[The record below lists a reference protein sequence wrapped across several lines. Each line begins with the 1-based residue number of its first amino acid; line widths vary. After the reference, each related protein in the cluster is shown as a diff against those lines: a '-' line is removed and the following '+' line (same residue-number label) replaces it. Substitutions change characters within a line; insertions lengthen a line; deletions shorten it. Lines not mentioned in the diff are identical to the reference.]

1 MSFFTK
7 RPLLVVLTVTLL
19 TGCGTDDGSSNRLLQ
34 VTAAAASSGS
44 EAELSTI
51 SSAAI
56 VAAPQSRGDV
66 HLKLLG
72 QFHHGKFGTSAAEIC
87 AYDATSKRLFVVNG
101 EKLAID
107 ILDITNPSQPSL
119 VKTATVGKLGWKPNS
134 IASRGGVI
142 VAAYSANPK
151 QDPGAAVFLDVD
163 GNTLKTI
170 RVGSEPDMVT
180 ISPDGRWVLTANEGE
195 PTDDYSRDPEGSVS
209 LIDLSSGI
217 ESLTDEHVTT
227 LGFDAFNDPSSRD
240 SKVRVFGP
248 KATAAQDFEPEY
260 IAVSPDSKQAWV
272 ALQEANAFAVI
283 NLETRSIKSIVGL
296 GFKDH
301 SQPENGFDA
310 SDKRDEVNIRQWP
323 VKGMYQP
330 DAIAAF
336 DHNGE
341 TFLISANEGD
351 HRNFAGFQ
359 EEARV
364 GDLKLNPKAF
374 PNADEIQRKENLG
387 RLMVT
392 RTLGD
397 TDGNG
402 EYEELYSFGG
412 RSFSIWSA
420 TGELAFDSGSE
431 FERIIAERHP
441 GTLNA
446 DHESN
451 DAKNRSDNKGPEPE
465 GLTIGRVGERLLA
478 FIGLERHSGIMIYD
492 LADPRQP
499 AFVDYV
505 TTRDFSQ
512 APDSPDAGDLGPE
525 GLTFIPAEQSPT
537 GKPLLAV
544 SYEVSST
551 TAIFEVTADANDRS
565 R

>member
-1 MSFFTK
+1 
-7 RPLLVVLTVTLL
+7 
-19 TGCGTDDGSSNRLLQ
+19 
-34 VTAAAASSGS
+34 
-44 EAELSTI
+44 
-51 SSAAI
+51 
-56 VAAPQSRGDV
+56 
-66 HLKLLG
+66 
-72 QFHHGKFGTSAAEIC
+72 
-87 AYDATSKRLFVVNG
+87 
-101 EKLAID
+101 
-107 ILDITNPSQPSL
+107 
-119 VKTATVGKLGWKPNS
+119 
-134 IASRGGVI
+134 
-142 VAAYSANPK
+142 
-151 QDPGAAVFLDVD
+151 
-163 GNTLKTI
+163 
-170 RVGSEPDMVT
+170 
-180 ISPDGRWVLTANEGE
+180 
-195 PTDDYSRDPEGSVS
+195 
-209 LIDLSSGI
+209 
-217 ESLTDEHVTT
+217 
-227 LGFDAFNDPSSRD
+227 
-240 SKVRVFGP
+240 
-248 KATAAQDFEPEY
+248 
-260 IAVSPDSKQAWV
+260 
-272 ALQEANAFAVI
+272 
-283 NLETRSIKSIVGL
+283 
-296 GFKDH
+296 
-301 SQPENGFDA
+301 
-310 SDKRDEVNIRQWP
+310 
-323 VKGMYQP
+323 MYQP

-551 TAIFEVTADANDRS
+551 TAIFEVTADAKDRS

>member
-1 MSFFTK
+1 MRFFTK
-7 RPLLVVLTVTLL
+7 RPLLVLLAVTLL
-19 TGCGTDDGSSNRLLQ
+19 TGCGSDDAASNRPLQ
-34 VTAAAASSGS
+34 VS
-44 EAELSTI
+44 
-51 SSAAI
+51 
-56 VAAPQSRGDV
+56 VAAPSGPSDSEPSSTSSGTVLPAPRSRGDV
-66 HLKLLG
+66 HLTLVG
-72 QFHHGKFGTSAAEIC
+72 RFHHGKFTTSAAEIC
-87 AYDATSKRLFVVNG
+87 AYDAASKRLFVVNG
-101 EKLAID
+101 ETLAID
-107 ILDITNPSQPSL
+107 VLDITDPSQPSL
-119 VKTATVGKLGWKPNS
+119 VKTATVGERGWKPNS

-142 VAAYSANPK
+142 VAAFSAYPK
-151 QDPGAAVFLDVD
+151 QDPGAAVFLDTD

-209 LIDLSSGI
+209 LIDLSAGI

-227 LGFDAFNDPSSRD
+227 LGFDAFNAPLSRD
-240 SKVRVFGP
+240 ARIRVFGP
-248 KATAAQDFEPEY
+248 SATADQDFEPEY
-260 IAVSPDSKQAWV
+260 IAVSPDSKRAWV

-283 NLETRSIKSIVGL
+283 DLETRSIKSIVSL
-296 GFKDH
+296 GFKDY
-301 SQPENGFDA
+301 SLPENGFDA
-310 SDKRDEVNIRQWP
+310 SDKRDEVNIRPWP

-364 GDLKLNPKAF
+364 SDLKLDPKAF
-374 PNADEIQRKENLG
+374 PNAAELQRKENLG

-392 RTLGD
+392 KTLGD
-397 TDGNG
+397 ANGDG

-420 TGELAFDSGSE
+420 AGELVFDSGSE

-465 GLTIGRVGERLLA
+465 GLTIGRVGDRLLA

-499 AFVDYV
+499 TFVDYV
-505 TTRDFSQ
+505 ITRDFSR
-512 APDSPDAGDLGPE
+512 PPNSPDAGDLGPE

-551 TAIFEVTADANDRS
+551 TSLFEVSVDANERS
-565 R
+565 P